1 MKLDNMFKKTRQ
13 ISGRKN
19 YIHLGG
25 RKPEVPEGLLRK
37 CNKCGGAIIAEDVKR
52 EYFICPKCG
61 GYFRVHAYR
70 RIEMIADENSFE
82 EWDMDLQ
89 TENPLDYKGYEE
101 KIEKLQEKTGL
112 REAVVTGKAT
122 ILGQPAVLAV
132 CDGRFMMASMGEI
145 VGEKITRAVERATR
159 QELPVIIFACSGGA
173 RMQEGIVSLMQMA
186 KTSAALKRH
195 SDAGLLYIS
204 VLTDPT
210 TGGVTA
216 SFAML
221 GDIILA
227 EPKALIGFAGPRV
240 IEQTIGQKL
249 PKGFQRSEFLLEHGF
264 IDQIVERPKMR
275 ETLGRILEFHGKVQT
290 DIEDT
295 IDKTTGK
302 TASQTGDQAVD
313 RATGKIVSKTTVHT
327 ADEIKSKD
335 SEDIVDKTQTQKI
348 NAWDRVLLSR
358 RKNRPVGSDY
368 IRMLFQDFTEF
379 HGDRLYGDDPA
390 IIGGIAYFK
399 ERPVTVIA
407 QEKGTNTK
415 ENIMR
420 NFAMPSPEGYRKA
433 LRLMKQAEKF
443 HRPVICFVDTPGAF
457 CGLEAEERGQG
468 EAIAR
473 NLYELSGLKTP
484 VLSIVIGEGGSG
496 GALALAVADEVWML
510 ENSIYSILSPEGFA
524 SILWKD
530 STKAKEAAKVMK
542 LTADDLKKMGV
553 IECVLEEPEQ
563 YTVQTMKPVADQL
576 RGKVEAFIEN
586 YEQMPEQKLTEHRYQ
601 RFRKM

>member
-122 ILGQPAVLAV
+122 ILGEPAVLAV

-295 IDKTTGK
+295 IDKTAGE

-335 SEDIVDKTQTQKI
+335 SEDIVDKAQTQKI

-563 YTVQTMKPVADQL
+563 YTVQTMKLVTDQL
-576 RGKVEAFIEN
+576 REKVEAFIEN

>member
-122 ILGQPAVLAV
+122 ILGEPAVLAV

-295 IDKTTGK
+295 IDKTAGE

-313 RATGKIVSKTTVHT
+313 RATDKIVSKTTVHT

-335 SEDIVDKTQTQKI
+335 SEDIVDKTQTQRI